1 MRPSREIQLPAT
13 TEVFSYFASLS
24 NFVAFLQSNE
34 CAQWRAVLNQLFA
47 SPDHLPRPGN
57 MPDLATAS
65 APETE
70 SSALLYAPRN
80 SSRGTPLAK

>member
-24 NFVAFLQSNE
+24 DFVAFPQSNE

-57 MPDLATAS
+57 V
-65 APETE
+65 PEFGNRQR
-70 SSALLYAPRN
+70 S
-80 SSRGTPLAK
+80 